1 MPKDET
7 GLAWSGAPKVER
19 TGGFVGSVSMNADT
33 NKLAVDPEG
42 VARHVPSKRAMP
54 AGGAAVDLQRM
65 EVQPDSRER
74 PKGRFKMP
82 NS

>member
-1 MPKDET
+1 
-7 GLAWSGAPKVER
+7 
-19 TGGFVGSVSMNADT
+19 MNADT

-42 VARHVPSKRAMP
+42 VARHVPSKRARP